1 MIEERAF
8 WLAMSGIDGIGP
20 ISLRRLHKHFGSL
33 AAAWEAYPADLLEV
47 EGVGLQ
53 TADAIATARRQIR
66 PAELLQQHEQANPT
80 FWTPGDR
87 DYPRLLL
94 EAPDPPPMLYYRGI
108 VEPQELS
115 GATPMIAIVGTRN
128 PSDYGKRWTRRITTM
143 LVNHGFTIV
152 SGLAEGI
159 DTEAHHSCI
168 EAGGRTIA
176 VLGCGTDVVYPW
188 SNRGLYEKV
197 LQHGLIVSEHA
208 AGTQPD
214 RMFFPRRNRVI
225 AGLSRAT
232 LVMEAPEKSGG
243 LITAR
248 YANEYGRD
256 VYVLPG
262 SLDNPKAIGCLNL
275 VEQGAHLILGED
287 KLIEKLGMLPQLD
300 RASQTS
306 QTSQTSQQAALIL
319 NLPPELQQ
327 ILQALSEFQA
337 SNSEGVPLDLLV
349 QKTGLAPGTI
359 LGSLTTLEMQDLI
372 TTLPGMRYQSRS

>member
-1 MIEERAF
+1 MVEERAF

-20 ISLRRLHKHFGSL
+20 ISLRRLYKHFGSL

-53 TADAIATARRQIR
+53 TADAIATARRQIQ

-80 FWTPGDR
+80 FWTPGDL

-108 VEPQELS
+108 VEPLELS
-115 GATPMIAIVGTRN
+115 GVTPMIAIVGTRN
-128 PSDYGKRWTRRITTM
+128 PSDYGRRWTRRITTT
-143 LVNHGFTIV
+143 LVKHGFTIV

-159 DTEAHHSCI
+159 DTEVHDSCI

-176 VLGCGTDVVYPW
+176 VLGCGTDVIYPW
-188 SNRGLYEKV
+188 SNRGLYQKV
-197 LQHGLIVSEHA
+197 MQQGLIVSEHA
-208 AGTQPD
+208 ASTQPD

-225 AGLSRAT
+225 AGLCRAT

-248 YANEYGRD
+248 YANEYGRE

-275 VEQGAHLILGED
+275 VEQGAQLILGED

-300 RASQTS
+300 RP
-306 QTSQTSQQAALIL
+306 AATAQSTIPL

-327 ILQALSEFQA
+327 ILQALTESQS
-337 SNSEGVPLDLLV
+337 SNPEGVPLDLLV

-359 LGSLTTLEMQDLI
+359 LGSLTNLEMQDLI
-372 TTLPGMRYQSRS
+372 TSLPGMRYRSM

>member
-1 MIEERAF
+1 MVEERAF
-8 WLAMSGIDGIGP
+8 WLAMSGIDGIGS

-53 TADAIATARRQIR
+53 TADAIATARRQIQ

-87 DYPRLLL
+87 DYPGLLL
-94 EAPDPPPMLYYRGI
+94 ETPDPPPMLYYRGI
-108 VEPQELS
+108 VEPLELS
-115 GATPMIAIVGTRN
+115 GVTPMIAIVGTRN
-128 PSDYGKRWTRRITTM
+128 PSDYGRRWTRRITTT
-143 LVNHGFTIV
+143 LVKHGFTIV

-159 DTEAHHSCI
+159 DTEVHQSCI

-176 VLGCGTDVVYPW
+176 VLGCGTDVIYPW
-188 SNRGLYEKV
+188 SNRGLYQKV
-197 LQHGLIVSEHA
+197 MRQGLIVSEHA

-225 AGLSRAT
+225 AGLCRAT

-243 LITAR
+243 LITAH
-248 YANEYGRD
+248 YANEYGRE

-262 SLDNPKAIGCLNL
+262 SLDNLKAIGCLNL

-300 RASQTS
+300 RP
-306 QTSQTSQQAALIL
+306 AATAQSVIPL

-327 ILQALSEFQA
+327 ILSAIAESQS
-337 SNSEGVPLDLLV
+337 SNPEGVPLDLLV

-372 TTLPGMRYQSRS
+372 TALPGMRYRSQ

>member
-1 MIEERAF
+1 MVEERAF
-8 WLAMSGIDGIGP
+8 WLALSGIDGIGP

-33 AAAWEAYPADLLEV
+33 EAAWQAYPADLLEV

-53 TADAIATARRQIR
+53 TADLIATARRQIQ
-66 PAELLQQHEQANPT
+66 PEALLQQHEQANPT

-94 EAPDPPPMLYYRGI
+94 EAPDSPPMLYYRG
-108 VEPQELS
+108 VVDPQELS
-115 GATPMIAIVGTRN
+115 GATPTIAIVGTRN
-128 PSDYGKRWTRRITTM
+128 PSEYGKRWTRRITKA
-143 LVNHGFTIV
+143 LVDRGFTIV

-159 DTEAHHSCI
+159 DTEVHQSCL

-176 VLGCGTDVVYPW
+176 VLGCGTDVIYPW
-188 SNRGLYEKV
+188 SNRGLYQKV
-197 LQHGLIVSEHA
+197 LQTGLVVSEHA

-225 AGLSRAT
+225 AGLCRAT

-275 VEQGAHLILGED
+275 VEQGAQLILGED

-300 RASQTS
+300 RPAATS
-306 QTSQTSQQAALIL
+306 QPTILL
-319 NLPPELQQ
+319 NLPPDMQQ
-327 ILQALSEFQA
+327 ILHAIAEAQS
-337 SNSEGVPLDLLV
+337 SHPEGVPLDWLV
-349 QKTGLAPGTI
+349 QKTGLPSGTV

-372 TTLPGMRYQSRS
+372 TTLPGMRYQSM